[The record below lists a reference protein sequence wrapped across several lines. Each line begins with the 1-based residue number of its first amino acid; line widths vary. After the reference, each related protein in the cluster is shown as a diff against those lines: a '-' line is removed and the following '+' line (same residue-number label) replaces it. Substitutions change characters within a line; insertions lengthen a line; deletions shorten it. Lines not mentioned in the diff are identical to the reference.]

1 MDSFPSVLTYIAGRE
16 NDAYVV
22 KVFLKEEDTDA
33 EETFRKSCLFTDKE
47 CTFQFIN
54 VAAKKK
60 KYYKKDQ

>member
-22 KVFLKEEDTDA
+22 KVFLKEEDIDA
-33 EETFRKSCLFTDKE
+33 EKKFRKLSLLTDKE

-54 VAAKKK
+54 VAEKKK
-60 KYYKKDQ
+60 RNIN